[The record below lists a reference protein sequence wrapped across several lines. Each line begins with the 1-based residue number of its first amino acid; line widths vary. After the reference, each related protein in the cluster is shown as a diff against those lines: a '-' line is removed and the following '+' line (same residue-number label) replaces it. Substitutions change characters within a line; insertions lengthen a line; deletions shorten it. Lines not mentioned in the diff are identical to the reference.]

1 MKKLLSTLAAVG
13 FAMSASIASA
23 ATISGE
29 YWDVAAQS
37 GNPITSGTPVLSAP
51 FLANADAVIAS
62 RAADATFTSTG
73 IDYSTPGNSV
83 FSSLNDF
90 LGADGASLSGL
101 GGNSVLGTIF
111 RLTGFV
117 NLAAG
122 NNVFDIFSDDGFR
135 LTVGGVEV
143 GSFDAL
149 RPPSSSFVNVD
160 GGIGGLKSFELIYF
174 ETQQVEAALTA
185 RLNGQIITGEMAPIP
200 LPAGLPLLLGGLAVF
215 GTLRMRKNRA
225 A

>member
-1 MKKLLSTLAAVG
+1 MKKLLSTLAVVG
-13 FAMSASIASA
+13 FALSAPMASA
-23 ATISGE
+23 GTLAAE
-29 YWDVAAQS
+29 YWDVAAQA
-37 GNPITSGTPVLSAP
+37 GNPVTSGAPVLSAP

-90 LGADGASLSGL
+90 LGADSASLSGL

-111 RLTGFV
+111 RFTGLV

-122 NNVFDIFSDDGFR
+122 NNVFNIFSDDGFR

-149 RPPSSSFVNVD
+149 RAPSSSIVNVA
-160 GGIGGLKSFELIYF
+160 GGAGGLKSFELIYF
-174 ETQQVEAALTA
+174 EAQQVEAALTA
-185 RLNGQIITGEMAPIP
+185 KLNGQVIMGEVP

-215 GTLRMRKNRA
+215 GGLRMRKNRA